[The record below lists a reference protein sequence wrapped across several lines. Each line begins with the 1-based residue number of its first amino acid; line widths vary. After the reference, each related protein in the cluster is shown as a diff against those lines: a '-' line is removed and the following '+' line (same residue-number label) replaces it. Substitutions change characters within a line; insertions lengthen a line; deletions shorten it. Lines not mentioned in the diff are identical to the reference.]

1 MFGLGFPELL
11 VILVIVLIIFGGG
24 KLPQIGESLGKAVSG
39 FKKGM
44 NETSKVE
51 DEKQDKKK
59 QA

>member
-44 NETSKVE
+44 NDTTKIE
-51 DEKQDKKK
+51 DEKKDTNK
-59 QA
+59 